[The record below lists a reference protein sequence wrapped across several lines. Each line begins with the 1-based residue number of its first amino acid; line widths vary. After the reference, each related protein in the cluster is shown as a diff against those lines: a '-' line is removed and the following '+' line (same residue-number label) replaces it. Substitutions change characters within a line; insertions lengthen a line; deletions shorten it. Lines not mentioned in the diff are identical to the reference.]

1 MIRPLLPLFSI
12 VAAAA
17 LVACGDKPS
26 PPAQTSVAPP
36 ASSAPPAPA
45 VSTPPAVPTPPPT
58 ATGTNP
64 AETAKDT
71 AATNPKGAM
80 SDAQESKSMPM
91 SGQAGSHSS
100 TALDPKEAPKK

>member
-1 MIRPLLPLFSI
+1 MIRPLLPLFAI
-12 VAAAA
+12 AAAMA

-26 PPAQTSVAPP
+26 PPSQTNVSPP
-36 ASSAPPAPA
+36 VSSAPPAPA
-45 VSTPPAVPTPPPT
+45 ESTPPAVPAPPPT

-71 AATNPKGAM
+71 AATNPKEAM
-80 SDAQESKSMPM
+80 SDGQELKSMPM

-100 TALDPKEAPKK
+100 TALDSKEAPKK